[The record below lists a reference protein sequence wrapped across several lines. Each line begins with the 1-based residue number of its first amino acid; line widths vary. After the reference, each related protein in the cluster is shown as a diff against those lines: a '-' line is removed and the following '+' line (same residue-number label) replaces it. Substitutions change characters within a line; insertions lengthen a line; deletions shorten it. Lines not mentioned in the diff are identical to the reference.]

1 MKKIVVVG
9 SGIGGSAVGALI
21 AKETEHQVHCF
32 EQAPFV
38 GGRCGSYTKTD
49 PNGGTWTFDVGCH
62 AFSTC
67 DKGPFGEL
75 AARCGKEIRWRYF
88 PPHFPESNVM
98 GVKGAT
104 DKSGMTPTSRAFL
117 EFVETVPLEKTSEY
131 DHISLMDLL
140 DQHFRVDQF
149 FEKLG
154 SAMTAGVF
162 FGTDPFDTSA
172 GEFIRCMGEN
182 SRQFRNGYPLG
193 GTGAIPEAFCK
204 TIAENRGTFVTAPEG
219 RVKRIVVEDN
229 NVKGIIAGPDEAFYE
244 ADIVISNVDIKTT
257 ALKLVGKE
265 HLSEDYVRYIEG
277 LQWGAQVCTLKL
289 GLDTPLIEEK
299 FLVFVPAVDSE
310 RMMQMY
316 EDAQAKDARERLR
329 RHWRDGEQEIPE
341 LVSLLVLP
349 VSNHDP
355 SLAPKDCQNLHVCT
369 STALGRT
376 PKWSQQENQMWE
388 EAILRS
394 LNELVPGIEDH
405 IVIKDFIS
413 ATALASRFGKEG
425 AGTGTAQSTKQV
437 GKMRPP
443 VVSPIKGLYYCS
455 ADAGGWGIGTE
466 LAARSALEL
475 YHLLKENDFDNDGIL
490 HGR

>member
-1 MKKIVVVG
+1 MKKILVIG

-49 PNGGTWTFDVGCH
+49 THGRAWTFDVGCH

-75 AARCGKEIRWRYF
+75 AARCGKEIRWSYF
-88 PPHFPESNVM
+88 PTHFPESNIM

-104 DKSGMTPTSRAFL
+104 DKSGMTPTSRAFM
-117 EFVETVPLEKTSEY
+117 EFVEAIPLEKTSQY
-131 DHISLMDLL
+131 DHIALMDLL
-140 DQHFRVDQF
+140 DQHFRADQF

-154 SAMTAGVF
+154 SAMAAGVF

-172 GEFIRCMGEN
+172 GEYIRCMGEN

-193 GTGAIPEAFCK
+193 GTGAIPEAFCE
-204 TIAENRGTFVTAPEG
+204 TITENRGKVSVALEG
-219 RVKRIVVEDN
+219 RVKRIVVQDHE
-229 NVKGIIAGPDEAFYE
+229 VKGIIAGPDERFYD
-244 ADIVISNVDIKTT
+244 ANIVISNADIKTT

-289 GLDTPLIEEK
+289 GLDAPLIDEK
-299 FLVFVPAVDSE
+299 FLVYVPVVDSE

-316 EDAQAKDARERLR
+316 ADAQAEDARERLM
-329 RHWRDGEQEIPE
+329 RHWRDGRKAIPD
-341 LVSLLVLP
+341 LVSLLILP
-349 VSNHDP
+349 VSNHDT
-355 SLAPKDCQNLHVCT
+355 SLAPEGRQNLHVCT
-369 STALGRT
+369 STALGKT
-376 PKWSQQENQMWE
+376 PTWSQEENRLWE
-388 EAILRS
+388 KAILRS
-394 LNELVPGIEDH
+394 LDQLLPGIEDH

-413 ATALASRFGKEG
+413 ATQLAARFGKEG

-437 GKMRPP
+437 GSMRPP
-443 VVSPIKGLYYCS
+443 VVSPVKGLYYCS

-475 YHLLKENDFDNDGIL
+475 FHLLKENDFDNDRIL
-490 HGR
+490 HGP